1 MFLHFLKIAVRNLF
15 KNKVVSLINIFG
27 LAVGFAVCLLIY
39 QYVHFESSYDQFHT
53 NVQNTYRLIQT
64 EFSNGENLGT
74 SSYTTYGLGMM
85 AKENIPEIED
95 FVRIHPHY
103 TGPIVLNPEKNDPYQ
118 EDDLWYVENNFLEM
132 FDFPLKYG
140 ERASILRD
148 KHSVVITEHLADKY
162 FGDINPIG
170 KELKF
175 ILGDLSGDF
184 TVTGVL
190 KKLPANSHMKFDL
203 LLPIDFLLENYGA
216 YKNEDGWLW
225 RNFITYVSIHETANP
240 EEVEEK
246 FNQLI
251 TAFTDKNPSRSNE
264 TYHTKLQPVTDI
276 HLQSDVS
283 EEAGASNGDVHNL
296 YFYSLI
302 AVFILLMAWINYIN
316 LSTAQAIQR
325 AKEVGVRKSIG
336 AGKGQLV
343 GQFMTESILI
353 NLSASTLAVIIAYLL
368 LPVLNELVGEEI
380 EFTIIQNPTFWV
392 YFALASIVGSAAS
405 GFYPAFVLSSFK
417 PVSIFSANN
426 FNQKGGFSLRKS
438 LIVSQFFVSILLIS
452 GAYLVYQQIMFMKNY
467 DLGIDMEKIIVVQ
480 GPRIMDYNNLNS
492 SYSAFKTYLTNH
504 HSILSATGTGTIP
517 GRGNMWGGNVWRS
530 RDLKGESQTANV
542 EQVDS
547 DFSKTFDLKF
557 LAGGPFTKEMVR
569 IGEEG
574 PIIIN
579 ESAVKTFDLESPE
592 AAINEKLYIMIGD
605 TVEFHIVGVVR
616 DFHWHSLRDGHSA
629 NLYALNNEYGA
640 YFSINMDFSNVQET
654 IAHIKASYDIVYPGN
669 PFDYFFLEEDFNRQY
684 QSELQFG
691 NLFSSFSLLAL
702 FIACMGLFALVSFSA
717 TLKTKEIGVRRC
729 LVQVWSILCCCS
741 QENT

>member
-1 MFLHFLKIAVRNLF
+1 M
-15 KNKVVSLINIFG
+15 
-27 LAVGFAVCLLIY
+27 
-39 QYVHFESSYDQFHT
+39 
-53 NVQNTYRLIQT
+53 
-64 EFSNGENLGT
+64 
-74 SSYTTYGLGMM
+74 
-85 AKENIPEIED
+85 
-95 FVRIHPHY
+95 
-103 TGPIVLNPEKNDPYQ
+103 
-118 EDDLWYVENNFLEM
+118 
-132 FDFPLKYG
+132 
-140 ERASILRD
+140 
-148 KHSVVITEHLADKY
+148 
-162 FGDINPIG
+162 
-170 KELKF
+170 
-175 ILGDLSGDF
+175 
-184 TVTGVL
+184 
-190 KKLPANSHMKFDL
+190 
-203 LLPIDFLLENYGA
+203 
-216 YKNEDGWLW
+216 
-225 RNFITYVSIHETANP
+225 
-240 EEVEEK
+240 
-246 FNQLI
+246 
-251 TAFTDKNPSRSNE
+251 
-264 TYHTKLQPVTDI
+264 
-276 HLQSDVS
+276 
-283 EEAGASNGDVHNL
+283 
-296 YFYSLI
+296 
-302 AVFILLMAWINYIN
+302 
-316 LSTAQAIQR
+316 
-325 AKEVGVRKSIG
+325 
-336 AGKGQLV
+336 
-343 GQFMTESILI
+343 
-353 NLSASTLAVIIAYLL
+353 
-368 LPVLNELVGEEI
+368 
-380 EFTIIQNPTFWV
+380 
-392 YFALASIVGSAAS
+392 
-405 GFYPAFVLSSFK
+405 
-417 PVSIFSANN
+417 
-426 FNQKGGFSLRKS
+426 RKS

-717 TLKTKEIGVRRC
+717 TLKTKEIGVRKVLGASVVNLMLLLSREYLTLVAVAAILAIPVVVWGAGFWLDNYAYRIDVGWDLMVFPSLC
-729 LVQVWSILCCCS
+729 LLIIALFTVSYRTYIAANSNPVDSLKS
-741 QENT
+741 E